1 MILNL
6 VIAKMIE
13 FIIRILME
21 GNETEARGVIQIISN
36 NSTLK

>member
-6 VIAKMIE
+6 VIAEMIE

-21 GNETEARGVIQIISN
+21 GYENIAGGGGVSH
-36 NSTLK
+36 TL